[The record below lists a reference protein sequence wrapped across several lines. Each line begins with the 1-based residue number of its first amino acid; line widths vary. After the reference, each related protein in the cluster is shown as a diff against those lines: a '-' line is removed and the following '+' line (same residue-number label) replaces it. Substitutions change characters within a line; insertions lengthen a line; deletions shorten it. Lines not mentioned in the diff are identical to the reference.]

1 MIRIVNFLLHTDM
14 IIVHYS
20 TRLYEHVWV
29 PLCVHPA
36 ALFFP
41 SLPPSLLLEK
51 KKKGSLR
58 VMKAFGPLISG
69 HRRFA
74 DSYWKQK
81 KSIRK
86 AESPELRKARLCGS
100 NGKYVPREDEA
111 GKEMCFVKNNIN

>member
-1 MIRIVNFLLHTDM
+1 MIRIVNFLLHADM
-14 IIVHYS
+14 IIVHCS

-36 ALFFP
+36 ALFFHPP
-41 SLPPSLLLEK
+41 SLPALRK
-51 KKKGSLR
+51 KKNGSLS

-69 HRRFA
+69 HRHFA

-86 AESPELRKARLCGS
+86 AERAQSSEKPGFVVVMANAFREKMKPGRKCVL
-100 NGKYVPREDEA
+100 
-111 GKEMCFVKNNIN
+111 

>member
-20 TRLYEHVWV
+20 TRLYEHMWV

-36 ALFFP
+36 ALLSP
-41 SLPPSLLLEK
+41 PLSLHPSLLLEK
-51 KKKGSLR
+51 KKGSQR

-69 HRRFA
+69 HRHFA

-86 AESPELRKARLCGS
+86 AERAQSSEKPS
-100 NGKYVPREDEA
+100 
-111 GKEMCFVKNNIN
+111 FVVVMANTF